1 MTSDGDRQS
10 DIENFWREY
19 LTNGDRFERRLRQFF
34 RHIPHGPRCKLCA
47 APFSGPGAPVMRVI
61 GKKPSDKNAH
71 ICGQCFDYIAKKH
84 GGAEI
89 EISMMFAD
97 IRGSTTLAEGM
108 SPTDFRALL
117 DRFYAVAAR
126 TVFDHDGGVDK
137 FVGDEVVAFFFPGF
151 VGPDHAASAIGAAID
166 LLKATSHDDP
176 AGPWA
181 PVGAGVATGL
191 AWVGAVGDGL
201 KTDVT
206 AVGDLVN
213 TTARL
218 ASAARAGEVLVTLE
232 AARQAGLDPNLE
244 RRSLDLKGKA
254 ASTEVVTLTVSP
266 VPTAASVA

>member
-1 MTSDGDRQS
+1 MTSDDRRQS
-10 DIENFWREY
+10 DIDDFWHDY
-19 LTNGDRFERRLRQFF
+19 LTNGDSFEKRLRQVF

-61 GKKPSDKNAH
+61 GKRPSDKNPQV
-71 ICGQCFDYIAKKH
+71 CGQCFDYIAKNH
-84 GGAEI
+84 GGAEV
-89 EISMMFAD
+89 EISVMFAD
-97 IRGSTTLAEGM
+97 IRGSTTLAEQM
-108 SPTDFRALL
+108 SAADFRALL

-126 TVFDHDGGVDK
+126 TVYDHDGGVDK

-151 VGPDHAASAIGAAID
+151 VGPEHATAAVGSATD
-166 LLKATSHDDP
+166 LLRATGHEDP

-206 AVGDLVN
+206 AVGDTVN

-218 ASAARAGEVLVTLE
+218 ASTARAGEVLVTLE
-232 AARQAGLDPNLE
+232 AARQAALDPNLE

-254 ASTEVVTLTVSP
+254 IATEVVVLTVQP
-266 VPTAASVA
+266 AAVAAS